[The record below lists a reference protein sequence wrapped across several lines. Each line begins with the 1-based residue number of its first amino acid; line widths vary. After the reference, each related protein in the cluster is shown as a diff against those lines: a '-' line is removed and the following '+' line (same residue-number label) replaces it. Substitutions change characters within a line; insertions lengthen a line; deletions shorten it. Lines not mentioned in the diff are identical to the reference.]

1 LVEASLCAVPA
12 NPSALLTAKAL
23 GISPQTI
30 SMVFSQ
36 SDTSSIAQRIRKAKL
51 PQTRADTPHKREV
64 MAHAIRI
71 FEKEEQELRESLA
84 PRMSAADRAA
94 ERRLAHAKEVRARAL
109 ATIRRIDE
117 QIAREY
123 AASPAGQAKRYH
135 EETIAAF
142 TAHAQ
147 HHLDPVKPT
156 YESYTPTWRGQKL
169 PGLTWRGKK
178 I

>member
-1 LVEASLCAVPA
+1 MPA